1 MQALVIAW
9 KDTRVRFSDRNA
21 IVMMLIA
28 PFVLA
33 LIMGAAFGTPT
44 ASDNQAL
51 DPVPVAV
58 VNTDSGA
65 QGQAFAA
72 ALNTGAAA
80 QTLRVLPSTDRAA
93 AEALLASGAAR
104 AALLIGP
111 DFSAALER
119 AESGPAMVQILADPA
134 APIGAAV
141 TMAVAEQVAA
151 QLGTP
156 IVAQRIAPAFGQ
168 PTTELRAAAAVAA
181 PQLRLRDAPLNGTS
195 LATSPLAFFVPSMA
209 IFFLMFTMFDGPRS
223 LLVEQSNNTLGR
235 MLTTPVPFWQVLLGK
250 LLGTFLTGV
259 LQFSLLVLASALVLG
274 VDWGG
279 SPVALALM
287 VVTFVA
293 AAAGIGTLVAALA
306 KDLTQATMIGSSLTL
321 LFGLLG
327 GNFFTL
333 GELPGWLQAISMLS
347 INRWGLSGLTDLTL
361 RGAGLPDVLP
371 EAAVLAGVALF
382 GFVVGGLLLPR
393 RFGR

>member
-28 PFVLA
+28 PIVLA

-44 ASDNQAL
+44 SSDDGAL
-51 DPVPVAV
+51 EPVPVAV
-58 VNTDSGA
+58 ANADSGA
-65 QGQAFAA
+65 QGQAYAA

-80 QTLRVLPSTDRAA
+80 QTIRVLPAADRAA
-93 AEALLASGAAR
+93 AEALLASGEAR

-111 DFSAALER
+111 GFSAALDQP
-119 AESGPAMVQILADPA
+119 AGPATVELLADPA

-141 TMAVAEQVAA
+141 AQAVAEQVAA
-151 QLGTP
+151 QLGTEV
-156 IVAQRIAPAFGQ
+156 VARRIAPALGG
-168 PTTELRAAAAVAA
+168 TAGELRVAAPAAA
-181 PQLRLRDAPLNGTS
+181 PQLRLRDTPLAGAS

-223 LLVEQSNNTLGR
+223 LLVEQNNSTLGR
-235 MLTTPVPFWQVLLGK
+235 LRTTPAAFWQVLLGK

-259 LQFSLLVLASALVLG
+259 LQFGLLVLASALLLG
-274 VDWGG
+274 VGWGG
-279 SPVALALM
+279 SPAALALM
-287 VVTFVA
+287 VVAFVA
-293 AAAGIGTLVAALA
+293 AAAGLGTLVAALA

-327 GNFFTL
+327 GNFFSV
-333 GELPGWLQAISMLS
+333 GGLPGWLQAVSMLS
-347 INRWGLSGLTDLTL
+347 VNRWGLSGLTDLTL
-361 RGAGLPDVLP
+361 RGGGLADVLP
-371 EAAVLAGVALF
+371 EAGVLAGVALF
-382 GFVVGGLLLPR
+382 GFAVGGVLLPR